1 MIGIDLTYT
10 KGWRRGSSPQRVP
23 RARRSSR
30 PGWPSRWL
38 GSCTRRSRPPKLPQG
53 SLPARS
59 SARRPKPETNP
70 NQGSRALLVKQTGFG
85 SFLASSKPIFECKY
99 SWCNILQNLQHLRT
113 FADVDFRVFCLCFQR
128 LHNFSSGFPR
138 WFSRLF
144 SSWDSNFCTAP
155 NSTFVEFWWILKY
168 VSFCRSSVNFP
179 D

>member
-59 SARRPKPETNP
+59 SARRPKPETIP

-99 SWCNILQNLQHLRT
+99 SLVTRCYAKQHEIVLRCMSPCS
-113 FADVDFRVFCLCFQR
+113 V
-128 LHNFSSGFPR
+128 
-138 WFSRLF
+138 
-144 SSWDSNFCTAP
+144 CTADFFQLKMLRIA
-155 NSTFVEFWWILKY
+155 SQWKY
-168 VSFCRSSVNFP
+168 VKILIFSIENIKDFFPLKILRISSHWKY
-179 D
+179 